1 MMVSDE
7 LSPHFSGHFVALILD
22 NEVTVG
28 EFVTA
33 PPLPW
38 IRLVDRAGAY
48 RIGDGYPSA
57 LTAETASREGLNW
70 DQVRPAGIIGALSD
84 PGGGIDFV
92 AFGNNAGQGLPL
104 AQSLPAEWRGAR
116 AGIIFASGL
125 PEQEV
130 YEAAGYRTF
139 CRRGD
144 LLSHLTPLAEA
155 SGKPLALAFINTI
168 QHNDSNFHVPWTPRP
183 A

>member
-1 MMVSDE
+1 MVSDE

-38 IRLVDRAGAY
+38 IRLVDRSGAY
-48 RIGDGYPSA
+48 RVGDGYPST
-57 LTAETASREGLNW
+57 LTAELASREGLNW
-70 DQVRPAGIIGALSD
+70 DQVHPAGIFRALSD
-84 PGGGIDFV
+84 PGEGIDFI

-104 AQSLPAEWRGAR
+104 AQSLSTEWRGGR

-125 PEQEV
+125 PEREA
-130 YEAAGYRTF
+130 YEDAGFRTY
-139 CRRGD
+139 CRRRD
-144 LLSHLTPLAEA
+144 LLSQLTPLAEA
-155 SGKPLALAFINTI
+155 SGKPIALAFINTI
-168 QHNDSNFHVPWTPRP
+168 QHNDSNFHVPWTERP
-183 A
+183 S